1 MALYSKESLMKSLK
15 YNSKSDVLA
24 VILEDG
30 KYYSFEDVDVA
41 LDSFFGVKS
50 VKSVKKKDT
59 KNKKGKVKN

>member
-41 LDSFFGVKS
+41 LDSFFGVK
-50 VKSVKKKDT
+50 KKDT